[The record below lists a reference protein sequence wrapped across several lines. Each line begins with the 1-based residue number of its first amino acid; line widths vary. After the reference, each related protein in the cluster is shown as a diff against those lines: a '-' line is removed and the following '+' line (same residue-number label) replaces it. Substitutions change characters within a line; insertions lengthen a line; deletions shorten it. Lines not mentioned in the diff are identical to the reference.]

1 MKRNLICLLAI
12 LLTATTASAQSFG
25 IKNADGV
32 EINYY
37 YIEGDESALEV
48 VYLTKNF
55 YSGKVVIPDKVR
67 YGGKTYTV
75 KRIGKQAFRGSIALT
90 SVVIPG
96 SVQAIGEDAFNGC
109 SGITSLVI
117 PGSVQTIGK
126 DAFYGCNGLTSLTL
140 NEGLITI
147 GERAF
152 GSLKGLTSLTIPGTV
167 QTIGED
173 AFYDCGGLTSLVIPP
188 SVQTIGRMAFYG
200 CNGLT
205 SLTLNEGLI
214 TIGEQ
219 AFDGLKGLTSLTIPG
234 TVQTIGRLA
243 FSDCTG
249 LTSLYISSGVTTI
262 GERAFE
268 RCNALTSIKVD
279 ENNSVY
285 DSRNNCNALIHTAT
299 NTLILGCNTTFIPD
313 GVTAIGED
321 AFLSYN
327 DLKSLAIP
335 NSVESIGRNAFYDC
349 FNLDITSL
357 SANLKTIGA
366 QAFWDCESI
375 TSITIPAGVTEI
387 EKYAFFHCAGMKSV
401 TLPESID
408 TICPSAFGECYSMAS
423 INLPESLKEIGNHAF
438 ADCKSLLAIEIPSG
452 ITKIEQYTFGG
463 CTSLASVVLPSGL
476 TSIKQRAFGSCS
488 SLSTISLPSTLQ
500 KIENFAFY
508 QCENLTTVY
517 CLGSEPIYISEDAFP
532 ITSQGATK
540 CIPATL
546 YVPLGSKEAY
556 ERAPGWK
563 LFQSIVETS
572 IEPLDDNE
580 KIDFSLNDEIDAQT
594 NLYGNTVGN
603 FFFNISD
610 ESGNYSTTEGC
621 IVITEASP
629 ESQMDNITDMN
640 MYDNEVRE
648 QFTGIIFKLPKGTGV
663 VKVTAETTGN
673 MTLMVKV
680 GHNAPAEV
688 RLNGKKQA
696 EFPYSVPEETL
707 VFIYAGQY
715 SGVKGLL
722 PSYATQGSLKI
733 YGIECVFDHTAINDI
748 QSTYTATDHIF
759 DLNGRVVQ
767 TPSSKGV
774 YIVNGKKVLLK

>member
-1 MKRNLICLLAI
+1 M
-12 LLTATTASAQSFG
+12 
-25 IKNADGV
+25 
-32 EINYY
+32 
-37 YIEGDESALEV
+37 
-48 VYLTKNF
+48 
-55 YSGKVVIPDKVR
+55 
-67 YGGKTYTV
+67 
-75 KRIGKQAFRGSIALT
+75 
-90 SVVIPG
+90 
-96 SVQAIGEDAFNGC
+96 
-109 SGITSLVI
+109 
-117 PGSVQTIGK
+117 QTIGK
-126 DAFYGCNGLTSLTL
+126 D
-140 NEGLITI
+140 
-147 GERAF
+147 
-152 GSLKGLTSLTIPGTV
+152 
-167 QTIGED
+167 
-173 AFYDCGGLTSLVIPP
+173 
-188 SVQTIGRMAFYG
+188 AFYG

-234 TVQTIGRLA
+234 TVQTIGRLS

-463 CTSLASVVLPSGL
+463 CTSLASVVLPSGLTAIGVSAFAKCSSLNAIAIPSGVATIEQNTFDGCTKLTSVELQPGL